1 MLLQDGFDMAIQPIG
16 GQECRFGRFDTEEK
30 RKCLSFT
37 PVNQDYAAQYTKK
50 KAFHSGPST
59 GMDHA
64 LRSIAY
70 PFPLILENGR
80 N

>member
-1 MLLQDGFDMAIQPIG
+1 LILPIG

-37 PVNQDYAAQYTKK
+37 PVNQGHATQYTKK
-50 KAFHSGPST
+50 KAFHSRPPLGL
-59 GMDHA
+59 DHA
-64 LRSIAY
+64 LRSFAY
-70 PFPLILENGR
+70 PFTLILEDGR